1 MPVEFLVMLV
11 FPALLIFAGAF
22 DMFTMTIPNRVPL
35 AIVAAF
41 AIAAPLA
48 GLGWEVA
55 AMHAGLAL
63 AMLAVGIG
71 MFAAGWMGGG
81 DVKLLAAAALWMGPG
96 FLYDY
101 VVVSAV
107 CGGVLTFAILFLR
120 MYPLPAGLAGKQW
133 VSRLHD
139 AGRGIPYG
147 IALAAGGLLVYPYVE
162 WIQVLTKA

>member
-1 MPVEFLVMLV
+1 MPVEFLAMLV
-11 FPALLIFAGAF
+11 FPALMIFAGAM
-22 DMFTMTIPNRVPL
+22 DMFTMTIPNRVPVAL
-35 AIVAAF
+35 VATFAIV
-41 AIAAPLA
+41 APLA
-48 GLGWEVA
+48 GLGWDAA

-63 AMLAVGIG
+63 AMLVVGIV

-81 DVKLLAAAALWMGPG
+81 DAKLLAAAALWMGPG

-107 CGGVLTFAILFLR
+107 CGGLLTFAILFLR
-120 MYPLPAGLAGKQW
+120 MYPLPTGLAAKTW

-147 IALAAGGLLVYPYVE
+147 IALAAGGLLIYPYVQ
-162 WIQVLTKA
+162 WIQVLNQG